1 MDRYD
6 RISGIETRQVD
17 VYQTILG
24 LNRSCGADAI
34 NVTPR
39 GKPWKRSA
47 QQLRIGP
54 EYDSTLDVAQR
65 ILDQGPVNRFVQLEL
80 EFHLHAIG
88 TAERIPLRAMRVE
101 HG

>member
-1 MDRYD
+1 M
-6 RISGIETRQVD
+6 
-17 VYQTILG
+17 YQTILR
-24 LNRSCGADAI
+24 LNRSCGDDAV

-54 EYDSTLDVAQR
+54 EYDFTVDVAQR

-80 EFHLHAIG
+80 EFDLHAIG
-88 TAERIPLRAMRVE
+88 TAERIRLHAMRVK